1 MYQKMRKQ
9 VRQLVGSLLCAALL
23 IGLLPSQ
30 VFAAETVNAS
40 ISPDISVMVDGA
52 AWTFFS
58 ASGTQIHPIL
68 YNNTVYLPLR
78 AVSELMS
85 KNLYWDQAT
94 LTYNLSGTRTTAV
107 TTGILDLNPIQQT
120 VQIQICPEFIIAL
133 DGVAC
138 TFLDEQGNLL
148 YPVFYNGATYLPLRA
163 VGQLIGKTATWD
175 EKTRAASFISV
186 NGIFITD
193 ADSFAQTPDKTQ
205 VPSAQSG
212 NGTYI
217 GAEKARNIALNHAG
231 LTAAQ
236 VHFIKSKLDY
246 DDGRWEY
253 EVEFYTDAYQEYD
266 YDIDAVTGAI
276 LKFDQDVENWTAP
289 AQNQNTNNTQIGEE
303 KAKSI
308 ALSRAGLS
316 SNQTRFTKVK
326 LDYDD
331 GRWEYELEFIGGV
344 MEYEVTIDAYSGTV
358 LDYEAEA
365 IDD

>member
-1 MYQKMRKQ
+1 MFEKVRRQ
-9 VRQLVGSLLCAALL
+9 VRKLMGALLCIALL

-40 ISPDISVMVDGA
+40 VSPDISVTVDGA

-58 ASGTQIHPIL
+58 ASGTQMHPIF

-78 AVSELMS
+78 AVSELIS
-85 KNLYWDQAT
+85 KNLNWDQDT
-94 LTYNLSGTRTTAV
+94 LTYNLTGTRTAAV
-107 TTGILDLNPIQQT
+107 VTGTLDQSPIQQT
-120 VQIQICPEFIIAL
+120 VQIQICPEFRIAL
-133 DGVAC
+133 EGVVC
-138 TFLDEQGNLL
+138 SFLDEQGNSLS
-148 YPVFYNGATYLPLRA
+148 PAFYNGATYLPLCA
-163 VGQLIGKTATWD
+163 VGQLIGKTAAWD
-175 EKTRAASFISV
+175 EKTRTASFISG
-186 NGIFITD
+186 NEIFVSD
-193 ADSFAQTPDKTQ
+193 ADSFAQMPNKTQ
-205 VPSAQSG
+205 VPSAQTE

-217 GAEKARNIALNHAG
+217 GEEKARNIALNHAG

-236 VHFIKSKLDY
+236 VHFIKTKLDY

-276 LKFDQDVENWTAP
+276 LKFDQDVESWTAP
-289 AQNQNTNNTQIGEE
+289 AQNQTTNNSQIGME

-308 ALSRAGLS
+308 ALNRAGLS
-316 SNQTRFTKVK
+316 SNQVRFTKAK

-344 MEYEVTIDAYSGTV
+344 MEYEVTVDAYSGAV
-358 LDYEAEA
+358 LDYEAES
-365 IDD
+365 IYD